1 MTISDYV
8 YLDKYKRQLNKFIF
22 NEADNLSNIEYIKL
36 TDEVRNIEN
45 NLRQNEKF
53 LT

>member
-8 YLDKYKRQLNKFIF
+8 YFDKYKRHLNKFIF
-22 NEADNLSNIEYIKL
+22 NEADNLSNEKYIKL

-45 NLRQNEKF
+45 YLK
-53 LT
+53 